1 MVPDTD
7 VLFNMIPMQA
17 KPVYSLKEKIKRTTQ
32 LLKELKVL
40 SQDCQELEK
49 NQEKDQQLFSRRT
62 LQVGAE
68 IQDARDLL
76 SSICQNRLPL
86 RQWQFLFD
94 SKKEDG
100 DEDHVNSCL
109 TGFDMD
115 PSVQF
120 LGIDWERVSGRCFS
134 LSMHANILES
144 ILLDDSKV
152 EIDNLVLINKMLR
165 DLAAIEADVLSHS
178 EAVLRGRL
186 SKSQRQLILD
196 QQVKYA
202 SISSSSNHQVSK
214 SRSFRDTSGKSR
226 PSQRAYRKN
235 KTTHLDKLTTSM
247 SAHTIRCSNSSDNE
261 DDNLPVQVLD
271 KKTTVVSIRRKSS
284 SASSPQGFMQNVSS
298 MFKNIR

>member
-1 MVPDTD
+1 
-7 VLFNMIPMQA
+7 
-17 KPVYSLKEKIKRTTQ
+17 
-32 LLKELKVL
+32 
-40 SQDCQELEK
+40 
-49 NQEKDQQLFSRRT
+49 
-62 LQVGAE
+62 
-68 IQDARDLL
+68 
-76 SSICQNRLPL
+76 
-86 RQWQFLFD
+86 
-94 SKKEDG
+94 
-100 DEDHVNSCL
+100 
-109 TGFDMD
+109 MD

-202 SISSSSNHQVSK
+202 SISSSLNHQVSNYQPSWKPDWHFFRWQLTLLYSLLAQVSK

-284 SASSPQGFMQNVSS
+284 ASSPQGFMQNVSS
-298 MFKNIR
+298 MFKNIRWFSIKSPVTLLSPPVTFEPPRIVSFRRLPDGHNIFRHLRRQNTSQQLIPPDQGLLLPGLIWSWYVVKWKL

>member
-1 MVPDTD
+1 
-7 VLFNMIPMQA
+7 MQDG
-17 KPVYSLKEKIKRTTQ
+17 E
-32 LLKELKVL
+32 E
-40 SQDCQELEK
+40 
-49 NQEKDQQLFSRRT
+49 DQ
-62 LQVGAE
+62 
-68 IQDARDLL
+68 
-76 SSICQNRLPL
+76 
-86 RQWQFLFD
+86 
-94 SKKEDG
+94 
-100 DEDHVNSCL
+100 VNSCL

-144 ILLDDSKV
+144 VLLEDSSSSREEV
-152 EIDNLVLINKMLR
+152 DLVLINKMLR

-196 QQVKYA
+196 EQVKYA
-202 SISSSSNHQVSK
+202 SISSSSNQQQQVSK

-247 SAHTIRCSNSSDNE
+247 SAHTIRCSNSSDE
-261 DDNLPVQVLD
+261 DDHHPVQVLD
-271 KKTTVVSIRRKSS
+271 KKPTVVSIRRKSS
-284 SASSPQGFMQNVSS
+284 AASSSASQGFMQNVTS
-298 MFKNIR
+298 MFKNIRWFSIKSPVTLLSPPATYEPPRIVSFRRLPDGNNIFRHLRRQNTSQQLIPPDQGLLLPGLIWWWYVVGWIYTIHIYLPIYYIVLCPFGSQ

>member
-1 MVPDTD
+1 
-7 VLFNMIPMQA
+7 MIL
-17 KPVYSLKEKIKRTTQ
+17 KPRFINSW
-32 LLKELKVL
+32 KVFTYI
-40 SQDCQELEK
+40 SVQ
-49 NQEKDQQLFSRRT
+49 
-62 LQVGAE
+62 
-68 IQDARDLL
+68 
-76 SSICQNRLPL
+76 
-86 RQWQFLFD
+86 
-94 SKKEDG
+94 DG

-202 SISSSSNHQVSK
+202 SISSSLNHQVSNYQPSWK
-214 SRSFRDTSGKSR
+214 PERIDITLFFIGTGIQKPQLSG
-226 PSQRAYRKN
+226 
-235 KTTHLDKLTTSM
+235 H
-247 SAHTIRCSNSSDNE
+247 
-261 DDNLPVQVLD
+261 
-271 KKTTVVSIRRKSS
+271 
-284 SASSPQGFMQNVSS
+284 
-298 MFKNIR
+298 

>member
-1 MVPDTD
+1 
-7 VLFNMIPMQA
+7 
-17 KPVYSLKEKIKRTTQ
+17 
-32 LLKELKVL
+32 
-40 SQDCQELEK
+40 
-49 NQEKDQQLFSRRT
+49 
-62 LQVGAE
+62 
-68 IQDARDLL
+68 
-76 SSICQNRLPL
+76 
-86 RQWQFLFD
+86 
-94 SKKEDG
+94 
-100 DEDHVNSCL
+100 
-109 TGFDMD
+109 MD

-202 SISSSSNHQVSK
+202 SISSSLNHQVSNYQPSWKPFLRWQLTLFYSLLAQVSK

-284 SASSPQGFMQNVSS
+284 ASSPQGFIKMCPQCSKIFGDFQSS
-298 MFKNIR
+298 RRWPCFLHRWPLSLLESSPFEGFPTATTFFDTFVGRIHPNSSYPPTKVCFCRDSFDHDM

>member
-1 MVPDTD
+1 VP
-7 VLFNMIPMQA
+7 
-17 KPVYSLKEKIKRTTQ
+17 KPIYSLKEKIKRTTQ

-76 SSICQNRLPL
+76 STICQNRLPL

-94 SKKEDG
+94 SKEEDG
-100 DEDHVNSCL
+100 EEDQVNSCL

-144 ILLDDSKV
+144 VLLEDSSSSREEV
-152 EIDNLVLINKMLR
+152 DLVLINKMLR

-196 QQVKYA
+196 EQVKYA
-202 SISSSSNHQVSK
+202 SISSSSNQQQQVSK

-247 SAHTIRCSNSSDNE
+247 SAHTIRCSNSSDE
-261 DDNLPVQVLD
+261 DDHHPVQVLD
-271 KKTTVVSIRRKSS
+271 KKPTVVSIRRKSS
-284 SASSPQGFMQNVSS
+284 AASSSASQGFMQNVTS